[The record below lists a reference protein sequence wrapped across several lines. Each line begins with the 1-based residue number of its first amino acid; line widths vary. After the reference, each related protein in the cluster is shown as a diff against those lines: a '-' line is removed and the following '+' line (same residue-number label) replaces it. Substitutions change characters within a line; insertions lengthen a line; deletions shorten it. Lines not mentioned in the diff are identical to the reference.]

1 MLVMS
6 TSYLDALRILHRT
19 FRHRPLATRAHIL
32 GRFLSCPFLPAV
44 RQVPAR
50 ASVLD
55 IGGGHGIFARL
66 AVAQGAAR
74 VVVVEPD
81 LRKSLASF
89 RHDSVRFVAGFD
101 DALAGSFEVIAI
113 VDVLY
118 KVPLGDWDALFARIR
133 DRLAPGGLFLL
144 KEIDPEN
151 RGKGFLNRQ
160 QERLATAIRLTL
172 GEAFSYET
180 RDQIAAR
187 FARLGFV
194 DFRARPL
201 GLLYPHAHV
210 LYTARRPV
218 AGT

>member
-1 MLVMS
+1 MLVMA
-6 TSYLDALRILHRT
+6 TSYLEALRVLHRT
-19 FRHRPLATRAHIL
+19 FRDRPLATRAHIL
-32 GRFLSCPFLPAV
+32 GRFLSCPFLPVV
-44 RQVPAR
+44 RHIPAG

-55 IGGGHGIFARL
+55 IGGGHGVFARL

-81 LRKSLASF
+81 LRKSLPGF

-101 DALAGSFEVIAI
+101 DSVGGSFDVIAV

-118 KVPLGDWDALFARIR
+118 KVPLREWDALFARIR

-151 RGKGFLNRQ
+151 RVKGFLNRQ
-160 QERLATAIRLTL
+160 QERLPTAIRLTL

-180 RDQIAAR
+180 RDQLAAR
-187 FARLGFV
+187 LTRLGFV

-210 LYTARRPV
+210 LYTARRPG
-218 AGT
+218 ADT